1 MYDMTKLKTRY
12 FDTKLRNGKILNIE
26 PPKLKVLK
34 KIAAL
39 SEVKDTENISEKDI
53 NNLVEAVSLAIS
65 KNKQNFKISAEYIED
80 NYDID
85 EIVDLLNNYFEW
97 VNNIQNSKN

>member
-1 MYDMTKLKTRY
+1 MYDMTKIQTRY
-12 FDTKLRNGKILNIE
+12 FDIKLKTGKILNIE

-39 SEVKDTENISEKDI
+39 SEVKNTEELGEKDI
-53 NNLVEAVSLAIS
+53 NNLTEAVALALS
-65 KNKQNFKISAEYIED
+65 KNKQNFKVSIENVED

-97 VNNIQNSKN
+97 VNNIQNQKN